1 MSASDAL
8 AHWLKTVQD
17 TDLGARQVIDPAR
30 AQQPVGAIIKS
41 AGGGSVFDAEPA
53 QFFKL
58 LTDLAPDDLKPA
70 EKSRD

>member
-1 MSASDAL
+1 MSAPDAL

-30 AQQPVGAIIKS
+30 AQQPVGTIIKS
-41 AGGGSVFDAEPA
+41 AGGGLAFDTEPA

-58 LTDLAPDDLKPA
+58 LADLAPDDLKPT
-70 EKSRD
+70 KTPRD